1 MGVLLVDEKGSRIYV
16 RKHPRNRRTG
26 QLIDTVPF
34 VPGGEQYS
42 IEEVLGHPIG
52 GQEGIAEPQAYR
64 EYLLW
69 WPDGRGFFG
78 GAVLAA
84 GLLLDNVEVLYGR
97 TPLPPPIMEDRSF
110 NVGLGEVGRDG
121 SLGTRRRDDD
131 FVDVDEEAASEQ
143 DEEGGPPKSS

>member
-1 MGVLLVDEKGSRIYV
+1 
-16 RKHPRNRRTG
+16 
-26 QLIDTVPF
+26 
-34 VPGGEQYS
+34 
-42 IEEVLGHPIG
+42 
-52 GQEGIAEPQAYR
+52 
-64 EYLLW
+64 
-69 WPDGRGFFG
+69 
-78 GAVLAA
+78 VLAA

-131 FVDVDEEAASEQ
+131 FVDVDEDAAREQ